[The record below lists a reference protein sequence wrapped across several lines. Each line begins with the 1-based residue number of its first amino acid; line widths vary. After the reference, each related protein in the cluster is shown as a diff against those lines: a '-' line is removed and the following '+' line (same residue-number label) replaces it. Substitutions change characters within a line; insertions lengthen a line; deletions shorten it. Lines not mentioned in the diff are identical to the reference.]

1 MQKKLEKIFFDF
13 QIVAFEFVAL
23 NTCSYCQRYFSS
35 GVNMLTN
42 SLKVTDTMK
51 TEFFELVSI
60 QSDRKSD
67 KYTAVEI

>member
-1 MQKKLEKIFFDF
+1 MEKKVEKIFFDF
-13 QIVAFEFVAL
+13 QIVTFELVAL
-23 NTCSYCQRYFSS
+23 STCSYCQRYFSS

-51 TEFFELVSI
+51 LEFFELVSI
-60 QSDRKSD
+60 QSDWKSD